1 MLQDII
7 NKITV
12 FEVDIN
18 ACLSD
23 KRNNLKVLKLI
34 KFVVS
39 ESVYLAVWMQFQ
51 KLGQLV
57 RKNENDKEIGKEEK
71 KKRHK
76 RRRRTDSQYMYTVAS
91 ECELNS
97 WLCRFERLN
106 GIQWSWVQISF
117 GPTLYSY
124 I

>member
-57 RKNENDKEIGKEEK
+57 RKNENNKEIGKEEK
-71 KKRHK
+71 KKGIK
-76 RRRRTDSQYMYTVAS
+76 EEEEQILSICTQLPLSAS
-91 ECELNS
+91 
-97 WLCRFERLN
+97 
-106 GIQWSWVQISF
+106 
-117 GPTLYSY
+117 
-124 I
+124 

>member
-34 KFVVS
+34 RFVVS
-39 ESVYLAVWMQFQ
+39 ESVHLAVWMQFQ

-71 KKRHK
+71 KKGIK
-76 RRRRTDSQYMYTVAS
+76 EEEEQILSICTQLPLSAS
-91 ECELNS
+91 
-97 WLCRFERLN
+97 
-106 GIQWSWVQISF
+106 
-117 GPTLYSY
+117 
-124 I
+124 

>member
-39 ESVYLAVWMQFQ
+39 ESVYQAVWMQFQ

-71 KKRHK
+71 KKGIK
-76 RRRRTDSQYMYTVAS
+76 EEEEQILSICTQLPLSAS
-91 ECELNS
+91 
-97 WLCRFERLN
+97 
-106 GIQWSWVQISF
+106 
-117 GPTLYSY
+117 
-124 I
+124 

>member
-51 KLGQLV
+51 KLDQLV

-71 KKRHK
+71 KKGIK
-76 RRRRTDSQYMYTVAS
+76 EEEEQILSICTQLPLSAS
-91 ECELNS
+91 
-97 WLCRFERLN
+97 
-106 GIQWSWVQISF
+106 
-117 GPTLYSY
+117 
-124 I
+124 

>member
-57 RKNENDKEIGKEEK
+57 RKKENDKEIGKEEK
-71 KKRHK
+71 KKGIK
-76 RRRRTDSQYMYTVAS
+76 EEEEQILSICTQLPLSAS
-91 ECELNS
+91 
-97 WLCRFERLN
+97 
-106 GIQWSWVQISF
+106 
-117 GPTLYSY
+117 
-124 I
+124 

>member
-34 KFVVS
+34 RFVVS

-71 KKRHK
+71 KKGIK
-76 RRRRTDSQYMYTVAS
+76 EEEEQILSICTQLPLSAS
-91 ECELNS
+91 
-97 WLCRFERLN
+97 
-106 GIQWSWVQISF
+106 
-117 GPTLYSY
+117 
-124 I
+124 

>member
-39 ESVYLAVWMQFQ
+39 ESVYLAVWMQFR

-71 KKRHK
+71 KKGIK
-76 RRRRTDSQYMYTVAS
+76 EEEEQILSICTQLPLSAS
-91 ECELNS
+91 
-97 WLCRFERLN
+97 
-106 GIQWSWVQISF
+106 
-117 GPTLYSY
+117 
-124 I
+124 

>member
-57 RKNENDKEIGKEEK
+57 RKNENDKAIGKEEK
-71 KKRHK
+71 KKGIK
-76 RRRRTDSQYMYTVAS
+76 EEEEQILSICTQLPLSAS
-91 ECELNS
+91 
-97 WLCRFERLN
+97 
-106 GIQWSWVQISF
+106 
-117 GPTLYSY
+117 
-124 I
+124 

>member
-71 KKRHK
+71 KKGLK
-76 RRRRTDSQYMYTVAS
+76 EEEEQILSICTQLPLSAS
-91 ECELNS
+91 
-97 WLCRFERLN
+97 
-106 GIQWSWVQISF
+106 
-117 GPTLYSY
+117 
-124 I
+124 

>member
-71 KKRHK
+71 KKGIK
-76 RRRRTDSQYMYTVAS
+76 EEEEQILSICTPLPLSAS
-91 ECELNS
+91 
-97 WLCRFERLN
+97 
-106 GIQWSWVQISF
+106 
-117 GPTLYSY
+117 
-124 I
+124 

>member
-71 KKRHK
+71 KKGIK
-76 RRRRTDSQYMYTVAS
+76 EEEEQILSICTQLPLSAS
-91 ECELNS
+91 
-97 WLCRFERLN
+97 
-106 GIQWSWVQISF
+106 
-117 GPTLYSY
+117 
-124 I
+124 

>member
-1 MLQDII
+1 MLEKKKEQKKIFFQYNDVYFFFMLQDII

-71 KKRHK
+71 KKGK
-76 RRRRTDSQYMYTVAS
+76 KEEEEQILSICTQLPLSAS
-91 ECELNS
+91 
-97 WLCRFERLN
+97 
-106 GIQWSWVQISF
+106 
-117 GPTLYSY
+117 
-124 I
+124 

>member
-57 RKNENDKEIGKEEK
+57 RKNENDKEIGKEDK
-71 KKRHK
+71 KKGIK
-76 RRRRTDSQYMYTVAS
+76 EEEEQILSICTQLPLSAS
-91 ECELNS
+91 
-97 WLCRFERLN
+97 
-106 GIQWSWVQISF
+106 
-117 GPTLYSY
+117 
-124 I
+124 

>member
-12 FEVDIN
+12 FEVGIN
-18 ACLSD
+18 GCLSD

-39 ESVYLAVWMQFQ
+39 ESVYLAIWMQFQ

-71 KKRHK
+71 KKGK
-76 RRRRTDSQYMYTVAS
+76 KEEEEQILSICTQLLLSAS
-91 ECELNS
+91 
-97 WLCRFERLN
+97 
-106 GIQWSWVQISF
+106 
-117 GPTLYSY
+117 
-124 I
+124 

>member
-18 ACLSD
+18 ACLSE

-71 KKRHK
+71 KKGIK
-76 RRRRTDSQYMYTVAS
+76 EEEEQILSICTQLPLSAS
-91 ECELNS
+91 
-97 WLCRFERLN
+97 
-106 GIQWSWVQISF
+106 
-117 GPTLYSY
+117 
-124 I
+124 

>member
-39 ESVYLAVWMQFQ
+39 ESVYLAVRMQFQ

-71 KKRHK
+71 KKGIK
-76 RRRRTDSQYMYTVAS
+76 EEEEQILSIYTQLPLSAS
-91 ECELNS
+91 
-97 WLCRFERLN
+97 
-106 GIQWSWVQISF
+106 
-117 GPTLYSY
+117 
-124 I
+124 

>member
-57 RKNENDKEIGKEEK
+57 RKDRKRRE

>member
-71 KKRHK
+71 KKGIKEEEEQILSICTQLPLR
-76 RRRRTDSQYMYTVAS
+76 AS
-91 ECELNS
+91 
-97 WLCRFERLN
+97 
-106 GIQWSWVQISF
+106 
-117 GPTLYSY
+117 
-124 I
+124 

>member
-71 KKRHK
+71 KKGIK
-76 RRRRTDSQYMYTVAS
+76 EEEEQILSICTQLLLSAS
-91 ECELNS
+91 
-97 WLCRFERLN
+97 
-106 GIQWSWVQISF
+106 
-117 GPTLYSY
+117 
-124 I
+124 

>member
-57 RKNENDKEIGKEEK
+57 RENENDKEIGKEEK
-71 KKRHK
+71 KKGI
-76 RRRRTDSQYMYTVAS
+76 TEEEEQILSICTQLPLSAS
-91 ECELNS
+91 
-97 WLCRFERLN
+97 
-106 GIQWSWVQISF
+106 
-117 GPTLYSY
+117 
-124 I
+124 

>member
-39 ESVYLAVWMQFQ
+39 KSVYLAVWMQFQ

-71 KKRHK
+71 KKGIK
-76 RRRRTDSQYMYTVAS
+76 EEEEQILSICTQLPLSAS
-91 ECELNS
+91 
-97 WLCRFERLN
+97 
-106 GIQWSWVQISF
+106 
-117 GPTLYSY
+117 
-124 I
+124 